1 MKKAPTK
8 RKILNALK
16 NISLFFLFAFLIYSS
31 IIGFFLIR
39 DSFYKRIH
47 LSFDLNGDGF
57 FAGGEITE
65 EQRFWE
71 SRAIS
76 GAALAMS
83 PYLSIAPSII
93 SSLLMLV
100 LVKVIKHFREASTKK
115 RILNSLK
122 TVFLFF
128 LFAFLIYSSNT
139 GFDLSR
145 KNYYEQRYWSFDL
158 DDDGIFAGE
167 DITREQKFWEFRH
180 IIIDAALATSP
191 YFSIPFSI
199 IGSLLLLAIIEVI
212 KHLRVKHAKKSQDRI
227 Q

>member
-1 MKKAPTK
+1 
-8 RKILNALK
+8 
-16 NISLFFLFAFLIYSS
+16 LIYSS
-31 IIGFFLIR
+31 ITGFFLIG
-39 DSFYKRIH
+39 DNFYERIY
-47 LSFDLNGDGF
+47 LSFDLNGDGI
-57 FAGGEITE
+57 FAGEEITE
-65 EQRFWE
+65 EFRFWE

-100 LVKVIKHFREASTKK
+100 LVKVIKNFRDASTKK
-115 RILNSLK
+115 RTFNSLK
-122 TVFLFF
+122 SIFLFF
-128 LFAFLIYSSNT
+128 LFAFLIYSSSA
-139 GFDLSR
+139 GFNLIR
-145 KNYYEQRYWSFDL
+145 NNYYEQKYWSFDL

-167 DITREQKFWEFRH
+167 DITLKQRFWEFRH
-180 IIIDAALATSP
+180 IIIDAALAAMSP